1 MKRSLLLTLIIPFIL
16 VCQSGAQ
23 GTVVSERARNGHQVS
38 DTLGA
43 GMNEKASA
51 ASTQAY
57 DTDKQGNEKPARRY
71 RLYPVPVRTDLY
83 ADGTSEVTMAEV
95 YDITGNKR
103 ISMRCDGEPTVH
115 MSVSQL
121 ARGIYF
127 IKFTTPTGIV
137 MQRFVKE

>member
-1 MKRSLLLTLIIPFIL
+1 MKRSLLLTIIILFLFI
-16 VCQSGAQ
+16 SHSAAQ
-23 GTVVSERARNGHQVS
+23 GTGGADRSRYGQQVT
-38 DTLGA
+38 DTLNA
-43 GMNEKASA
+43 GLNEKAA
-51 ASTQAY
+51 TASSQTY
-57 DTDKQGNEKPARRY
+57 SSENQGAEKPSKRY

-83 ADGTSEVTMAEV
+83 AEGTTDVTMAEV

-115 MSVSQL
+115 LNVSQL

-127 IKFTTPTGIV
+127 IKFTTSTGIV